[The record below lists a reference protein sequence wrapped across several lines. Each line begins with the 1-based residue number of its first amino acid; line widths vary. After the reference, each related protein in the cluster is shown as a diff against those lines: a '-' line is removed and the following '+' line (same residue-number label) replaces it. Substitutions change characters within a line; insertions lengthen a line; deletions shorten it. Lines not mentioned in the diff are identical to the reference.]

1 MIVQVVKAKN
11 MEIMGRL
18 YKTKEAIV
26 CKVFSEVLSC
36 NGPMVKHVKFKNLDI
51 KYYDHGTDVYCN
63 LDTQGINDKEV
74 IKYLDDYFISLGLN
88 ASGDCLDCVKNLG
101 FISNIAKYIID

>member
-1 MIVQVVKAKN
+1 

-36 NGPMVKHVKFKNLDI
+36 NGPMEKYVKFKNLDI
-51 KYYDHGTDVYCN
+51 KYYDH
-63 LDTQGINDKEV
+63 
-74 IKYLDDYFISLGLN
+74 
-88 ASGDCLDCVKNLG
+88 
-101 FISNIAKYIID
+101 